1 MSDALNQT
9 VTRLLHSWTDGNPK
23 AADEL
28 FPLIYEQLRRMARE
42 YMRQERGGHTL
53 QPTAL
58 VHEAYRRLAGG
69 AQVPWQGRTHFYC
82 LAARAMRRV
91 LVDHARAREVRQ
103 RGDFQHRVPLAMA
116 EEDFRPP
123 QERGDVDLLALDS
136 ALERLAQTH
145 PRPSRVVEL
154 RFFSGME
161 MQDIAGVL
169 EVSEKTV
176 QRDWQAAKV
185 WLHRALGQMTG

>member
-1 MSDALNQT
+1 MSTALTQT
-9 VTRLLHSWTDGNPK
+9 VTRLLQSWTEGNPG

-28 FPLIYEQLRRMARE
+28 FPLIYEQLRGMARE
-42 YMRQERGGHTL
+42 YMRQERAGHTL

-58 VHEAYRRLAGG
+58 VHEAYRRLSGG

-91 LVDHARAREVRQ
+91 LVDHARAREVRR
-103 RGDFQHRVPLAMA
+103 RGDFAHRVPLAAA
-116 EEDFRPP
+116 EGFSRPE
-123 QERGDVDLLALDS
+123 ERNDVDLVALDT

-176 QRDWQAAKV
+176 QRDWQAAKI
-185 WLHRALGQMTG
+185 WLHRAIEQTAG